1 MSIDADRIIAIRTD
15 KIVYR
20 DGNTVLKVFDPAYST
35 TDIFNEALNQARIEE
50 TGFPVPKIMEI
61 LKLDGKW
68 AIRREYAEG
77 TTLERL
83 MVEKPEERET
93 YLDLFTDV
101 QREIFALKAQQL
113 NRQKHKLA
121 QRIARASIPEEK
133 RELLLENLFRLPDGH
148 ATLHGDFIPSNL
160 VLHSQ
165 GGYCVL
171 DWTHVTEGNE
181 HEDVART
188 YLQLLRRFDENTA
201 ERYLALYLGKS
212 GARRG
217 DVVAW
222 MALATVALL
231 VLCRP
236 SERGFYLSRLD
247 QYMP

>member
-35 TDIFNEALNQARIEE
+35 ADIFNEALNQARIEE

-77 TTLERL
+77 ITLERL
-83 MVEKPEERET
+83 MQEKPENRES

-101 QREIFALKAQQL
+101 QREIFGLKAKQL

-121 QRIARASIPEEK
+121 QRISRAPIPEEK
-133 RELLLENLFRLPDGH
+133 RELLLENLFTLPDGH

-160 VLHSQ
+160 VLLPH
-165 GGYCVL
+165 GGHCVL

-188 YLQLLRRFDENTA
+188 YLQLLRRFNEGMA
-201 ERYLALYLGKS
+201 ERYLSLYLGKA
-212 GARRG
+212 GTRRG
-217 DVVAW
+217 DVFAW
-222 MALATVALL
+222 MASATVALL
-231 VLCRP
+231 ALCRP
-236 SERGFYLSRLD
+236 SERGFYLKKLN

>member
-35 TDIFNEALNQARIEE
+35 ANIFNEALNQARIEE

-83 MVEKPEERET
+83 MQEQPENRES
-93 YLDLFTDV
+93 YLDRFTDV
-101 QREIFALKAQQL
+101 QREIFALQAKQL
-113 NRQKHKLA
+113 NRQKHKLS
-121 QRIARASIPEEK
+121 QRIARAPIPEEK
-133 RELLLENLFRLPDGH
+133 RELLLETLFALPDGS

-160 VLHSQ
+160 VLLPQ

-188 YLQLLRRFDENTA
+188 YLQLLRRFDEGTA

-212 GARRG
+212 GARRA
-217 DVVAW
+217 DVFAW

-231 VLCRP
+231 ALCRP
-236 SERGFYLSRLD
+236 SERVFYFDRLN

>member
-20 DGNTVLKVFDPAYST
+20 TGNTVLKVFDPSYST
-35 TDIFNEALNQARIEE
+35 ADIFNEALNQARIEE
-50 TGFPVPKIMEI
+50 TGFPVPRIMEI
-61 LKLDGKW
+61 LKLDDKW

-83 MVEKPEERET
+83 VQEHPEDRES

-101 QREIFALKAQQL
+101 QREIFALEAKQL
-113 NRQKHKLA
+113 NRQKHKLM
-121 QRIARASIPEEK
+121 QRIARAPIPEEK
-133 RELLLENLFRLPDGH
+133 RELLLESLFALPDGS

-160 VLHSQ
+160 VLLPQ

-181 HEDVART
+181 QEDVART
-188 YLQLLRRFDENTA
+188 YLQLLRRFDEGTA
-201 ERYLALYLGKS
+201 ERYLALYLSKT
-212 GARRG
+212 GARRA
-217 DVVAW
+217 DVFAW

-231 VLCRP
+231 ALCRP
-236 SERGFYLSRLD
+236 SERGFYFDRLN

>member
-20 DGNTVLKVFDPAYST
+20 DGNTVLKVFDPSYST
-35 TDIFNEALNQARIEE
+35 ADIFNEALNQARIEE
-50 TGFPVPKIMEI
+50 TGFAVPKIMEI

-83 MVEKPEERET
+83 LTEKPEQRES

-101 QREIFALKAQQL
+101 QREIFALKARQL
-113 NRQKHKLA
+113 NRQKYKLA
-121 QRIARASIPEEK
+121 QRISRAPILEEK
-133 RELLLENLFRLPDGH
+133 RERLLENLFALPDGN

-160 VLHSQ
+160 VLRPQ
-165 GGYCVL
+165 GGRFVL

-188 YLQLLRRFDENTA
+188 YLQLLRRFDESTA
-201 ERYLALYLGKS
+201 ERYLSLCLSKS

-217 DVVAW
+217 DVFQW

-231 VLCRP
+231 ALCRP
-236 SERGFYLSRLD
+236 SERGFYLAKLN
-247 QYMP
+247 QYLP

>member
-20 DGNTVLKVFDPAYST
+20 NGNTVLKVFDPSYST
-35 TDIFNEALNQARIEE
+35 ANIFNEALNQARIEE

-83 MVEKPEERET
+83 LQERPEERES

-101 QREIFALKAQQL
+101 QREIFSLKARQL

-121 QRIARASIPEEK
+121 QRISRAPIPEER
-133 RELLLENLFRLPDGH
+133 RELLLESLFTLPDGH

-160 VLHSQ
+160 VLLPQ

-188 YLQLLRRFDENTA
+188 YLQLLRRFGEGTA
-201 ERYLALYLGKS
+201 ERYLALYLSKS
-212 GARRG
+212 GARRA
-217 DVVAW
+217 DVFVW
-222 MALATVALL
+222 MAAATVALL
-231 VLCRP
+231 ALCRP
-236 SERGFYLSRLD
+236 SERGFYLASLD
-247 QYMP
+247 RYMP

>member
-20 DGNTVLKVFDPAYST
+20 NGNTVLKVFDPSYST
-35 TDIFNEALNQARIEE
+35 ADIFNEALNQARIEE
-50 TGFPVPKIMEI
+50 TGFPVPKIMDI

-77 TTLERL
+77 STLDRL
-83 MVEKPEERET
+83 LQEKPGDQER
-93 YLDLFTDV
+93 YLNLFTDV
-101 QREIFALKAQQL
+101 QRDIFALKAKQL
-113 NRQKHKLA
+113 NRQKYKLA
-121 QRIARASIPEEK
+121 QHISRAPIPEET
-133 RELLLENLFRLPDGH
+133 RERLLEALFSLPDGG

-160 VLHSQ
+160 VLLPQ

-188 YLQLLRRFDENTA
+188 YLQLLRRFDEGLA
-201 ERYLALYLGKS
+201 ERYLSLYLGKT
-212 GARRG
+212 GARRA
-217 DVVAW
+217 DVFAW
-222 MALATVALL
+222 MASAAVTLL

-236 SERGFYLSRLD
+236 SERGFYLGKLN

>member
-35 TDIFNEALNQARIEE
+35 ANIFNEALNQARIEE

-83 MVEKPEERET
+83 MQEQPENRES
-93 YLDLFTDV
+93 YLDRFTDV
-101 QREIFALKAQQL
+101 QREIFALQAKQL
-113 NRQKHKLA
+113 NRQKHKLS
-121 QRIARASIPEEK
+121 QRIARAPIPEEK
-133 RELLLENLFRLPDGH
+133 RELLLETLFALPDGS

-160 VLHSQ
+160 VLLPQ

-188 YLQLLRRFDENTA
+188 YLQLLRRFDEGTA
-201 ERYLALYLGKS
+201 ERYLSLYLGKS
-212 GARRG
+212 GARRA
-217 DVVAW
+217 DVFAW

-231 VLCRP
+231 ALCRP
-236 SERGFYLSRLD
+236 SERVFYFDRLN

>member
-1 MSIDADRIIAIRTD
+1 MNIDADRIIAIRTD

-20 DGNTVLKVFDPAYST
+20 NGNTVLKVFDPSYST

-50 TGFPVPKIMEI
+50 TGFPVPKIMDI

-68 AIRREYAEG
+68 AIRREYAQG

-83 MVEKPEERET
+83 MQEQPDRFDS

-101 QREIFALKAQQL
+101 QREIFALKARQL

-121 QRIARASIPEEK
+121 QRIGRAPIPEER
-133 RELLLENLFRLPDGH
+133 RELLLESLFRLPDGH

-160 VLHSQ
+160 VLLPQ
-165 GGYCVL
+165 GGHCVL
-171 DWTHVTEGNE
+171 DWTHVTAGNE
-181 HEDVART
+181 HEDLART
-188 YLQLLRRFDENTA
+188 YLQLLRRFDEATA
-201 ERYLALYLGKS
+201 ERYLTLSLAKS
-212 GARRG
+212 GASRG
-217 DVVAW
+217 DVFAW
-222 MALATVALL
+222 MALAAVSLL

-236 SERGFYLSRLD
+236 SERGFYLGKLN

>member
-35 TDIFNEALNQARIEE
+35 ADIFNEALNQARIEE

-77 TTLERL
+77 ITLERL
-83 MVEKPEERET
+83 MQEKPENRES

-101 QREIFALKAQQL
+101 QREIFGLKAKQL

-121 QRIARASIPEEK
+121 QRISRAPIPEEK
-133 RELLLENLFRLPDGH
+133 RELLLENLFTLPDGH

-160 VLHSQ
+160 VLLPQ
-165 GGYCVL
+165 GGHCVL

-188 YLQLLRRFDENTA
+188 YLQLLRRFNEGMA
-201 ERYLALYLGKS
+201 ERYLSLYLGKA
-212 GARRG
+212 GTRRG
-217 DVVAW
+217 DVFAW
-222 MALATVALL
+222 MASATVALL
-231 VLCRP
+231 ALCRP
-236 SERGFYLSRLD
+236 SERGFYLEKLNR
-247 QYMP
+247 YMP

>member
-20 DGNTVLKVFDPAYST
+20 NGNTVLKVFDPSYST
-35 TDIFNEALNQARIEE
+35 ADIFNEALNQARIEE
-50 TGFPVPKIMEI
+50 TGFPVPKIMDI

-77 TTLERL
+77 TTLQRL
-83 MVEKPEERET
+83 IQEGLEDRDS
-93 YLDLFTDV
+93 YLDLFTEV
-101 QREIFALKAQQL
+101 QRDIFALKARQL
-113 NRQKHKLA
+113 NRQKYKLT
-121 QRIARASIPEEK
+121 QRISRAPIPEEK
-133 RELLLENLFRLPDGH
+133 RERLLEALFTLPDGN

-160 VLHSQ
+160 VLLSQ

-188 YLQLLRRFDENTA
+188 YLQLLRQFDENTA
-201 ERYLALYLGKS
+201 ERYLAAYLAKS
-212 GARRG
+212 GAHRG
-217 DVVAW
+217 DVFGW

-236 SERGFYLSRLD
+236 SERGFYLDRLN

>member
-20 DGNTVLKVFDPAYST
+20 DGDTVLKVFDPSYST
-35 TDIFNEALNQARIEE
+35 ADIFNEALNQARIEE

-61 LKLDGKW
+61 LKLEGKW
-68 AIRREYAEG
+68 AIRREYAQG

-83 MVEKPEERET
+83 MEEQRSDPEKH
-93 YLDLFTDV
+93 LDLFTHV
-101 QREIFALKAQQL
+101 QREIFALEARQL
-113 NRQKHKLA
+113 NRQKYKLA
-121 QRIARASIPEEK
+121 QRISRAPIPEEK
-133 RELLLENLFRLPDGH
+133 RELLLENLFTLPDGH

-160 VLHSQ
+160 VLRPQ

-181 HEDVART
+181 QEDVART
-188 YLQLLRRFDENTA
+188 YLQLLRRFDEDTA

-212 GARRG
+212 GARRT
-217 DVVAW
+217 DVFAW
-222 MALATVALL
+222 MALASVALL

-236 SERGFYLSRLD
+236 SERGFYLAQLD
-247 QYMP
+247 RYMP

>member
-20 DGNTVLKVFDPAYST
+20 DGNTVLKVFDPSYST
-35 TDIFNEALNQARIEE
+35 ADIFNEALNQARIEE

-68 AIRREYAEG
+68 AIRREFAEG
-77 TTLERL
+77 ITLERL
-83 MVEKPEERET
+83 MLEKSEDRERN
-93 YLDLFTDV
+93 LDLFTDV
-101 QREIFALKAQQL
+101 QREIFALKAKQL
-113 NRQKHKLA
+113 NRQKYKLA
-121 QRIARASIPEEK
+121 QRISRAPIPEDT
-133 RELLLENLFRLPDGH
+133 RERLLESLFTLPDGS

-160 VLHSQ
+160 VLLSG

-188 YLQLLRRFDENTA
+188 YLQLMRRFDEATA

-212 GARRG
+212 GARRA
-217 DVVAW
+217 DVFAW
-222 MALATVALL
+222 MASATVALL
-231 VLCRP
+231 ALCRP
-236 SERGFYLSRLD
+236 SERGFYLAKLN

>member
-35 TDIFNEALNQARIEE
+35 ADIFNEALNQARIEE
-50 TGFPVPKIMEI
+50 TGFPVPKIIEI
-61 LKLDGKW
+61 LKMDGKW

-83 MVEKPEERET
+83 LLEKPENRES

-101 QREIFALKAQQL
+101 QREIFSLKAKQL
-113 NRQKHKLA
+113 NRQKYKLA
-121 QRIARASIPEEK
+121 QRIARAPISEEK
-133 RELLLENLFRLPDGH
+133 RERLLESLFTLPDGT

-160 VLHSQ
+160 VLRPQ
-165 GGYCVL
+165 GRYCVL

-181 HEDVART
+181 QEDVART
-188 YLQLLRRFDENTA
+188 YLQLLRRFDESTA
-201 ERYLALYLGKS
+201 ERYLSLYLSKS

-217 DVVAW
+217 DVFAW
-222 MALATVALL
+222 MASATVALL

-236 SERGFYLSRLD
+236 SERGFYLAKLN